1 MSEGPVQC
9 RLPAPVPFM
18 KWPAVALESYPRD
31 GPRKEPTVAMDTAE
45 ARKAL
50 DERKTGTAILSAQQ
64 LRWRESVAFDTDLAV
79 AFEPA
84 QLYEFNARLWSDP
97 TRLRALQ
104 ERPDELLAAF
114 GLAKAVALLPEDTVL
129 ENRRL
134 TDEELAAMRQ
144 IMAAA
149 SERGLLSQEAL
160 ELALNDEGYGLP
172 AVACVLVTVVTC
184 MTLFLFL
191 WLTGA

>member
-1 MSEGPVQC
+1 M
-9 RLPAPVPFM
+9 LNA
-18 KWPAVALESYPRD
+18 
-31 GPRKEPTVAMDTAE
+31 TE

-64 LRWRESVAFDTDLAV
+64 LRWRESVAFDTDLTV
-79 AFEPA
+79 TFEPM
-84 QLYEFNARLWSDP
+84 QLYEFNTRLWSDP

-104 ERPDELLAAF
+104 ERPDELLEAF

-134 TDEELAAMRQ
+134 TAEELAAMRQ
-144 IMAAA
+144 ILLAA

-160 ELALNDEGYGLP
+160 ELALSDEGYGLP
-172 AVACVLVTVVTC
+172 AVAALALAVAIAVY
-184 MTLFLFL
+184 L
-191 WLTGA
+191 WVYLWG

>member
-1 MSEGPVQC
+1 
-9 RLPAPVPFM
+9 
-18 KWPAVALESYPRD
+18 
-31 GPRKEPTVAMDTAE
+31 MDTTE
-45 ARKAL
+45 ARKVL

-64 LRWRESVAFDTDLAV
+64 LRWRESVAFDTDLTV
-79 AFEPA
+79 TFEPM
-84 QLYEFNARLWSDP
+84 QLYEFNARLWTDP

-114 GLAKAVALLPEDTVL
+114 GLAKAAALLPENTVL

-144 IMAAA
+144 ILLAA

-160 ELALNDEGYGLP
+160 ELALSDEGYGLP
-172 AVACVLVTVVTC
+172 AVAVVCVAVTVVTC
-184 MTLFLFL
+184 MSLFIFL

>member
-1 MSEGPVQC
+1 MN
-9 RLPAPVPFM
+9 A
-18 KWPAVALESYPRD
+18 
-31 GPRKEPTVAMDTAE
+31 TE

-97 TRLRALQ
+97 TWLTALQ

-114 GLAKAVALLPEDTVL
+114 GLAKAAALLPENTVL

-134 TDEELAAMRQ
+134 TAEELAVMRQ
-144 IMAAA
+144 IMGIAN
-149 SERGLLSQEAL
+149 ERGLLSQEAL
-160 ELALNDEGYGLP
+160 EGMLNQDGYGLP
-172 AVACVLVTVVTC
+172 AVAVLVLLLVVVVC
-184 MTLFLFL
+184 ICV
-191 WLTGA
+191 A